1 MTTKFGFC
9 KVSISPLRA
18 ENRDAAEMVSQLL
31 FGEIVQI
38 EEISLPW
45 MKITTLTDHYVG
57 FVDIKHIEQISEKE
71 VKRWLDGLTYQ
82 KEVIRNIETPW
93 GTQQIFKGSCISIDH
108 SANFNIGP
116 FSFSFNDKTQTITA
130 NNPFSAAAAYLNT
143 PYLWGGKSPFGID
156 CSGLTQVV
164 FRFFDRNLPR
174 DASQQVENGT
184 DITFEEIETGD
195 LAFFSNKNGKIIHV
209 GILNENKEI
218 IHASGWVRK
227 DTLSKEGIIHSETKN
242 LTHSLTCVKRIL

>member
-1 MTTKFGFC
+1 MATQFGFC
-9 KVSISPLRA
+9 KVSISPLRS

-57 FVDIKHIEQISEKE
+57 FVDVKHIEQISEKE

-82 KEVIRNIETPW
+82 KEVILNIETPW
-93 GTQQIFKGSCISIDH
+93 GAQQIFKGSCISLNH
-108 SANFNIGP
+108 SENFNIGP
-116 FSFSFNDKTQTITA
+116 FSFKLMDKTQSITDI
-130 NNPFSAAAAYLNT
+130 NPFSAAESYLNT

-184 DITFEEIETGD
+184 DISFEEIETGD

-227 DTLSKEGIIHSETKN
+227 DILTKEGIIHSETKN
-242 LTHSLTCVKRIL
+242 LSHSLTCVKRIL

>member
-1 MTTKFGFC
+1 MATQFGFC
-9 KVSISPLRA
+9 KVSISPLRS

-45 MKITTLTDHYVG
+45 MKITTFTDHYNG
-57 FVDIKHIEQISEKE
+57 YVDVKHIEQISEKE

-82 KEVIRNIETPW
+82 KEEIRNIETLW
-93 GTQQIFKGSCISIDH
+93 GRQQIFKGSCISLDH
-108 SANFNIGP
+108 SENFNIGP
-116 FSFSFNDKTQTITA
+116 FSFKLIDKTQSVIEI
-130 NNPFSAAAAYLNT
+130 NPFSAAESYLNT

-184 DITFEEIETGD
+184 DISFEEIETGD

-209 GILNENKEI
+209 GILNESKEI

-227 DTLSKEGIIHSETKN
+227 DKLTNEGIIHSETKN